1 MTSAPHGESNARAD
15 RVAAWATGV
24 GIGLLVF
31 MVTWIL
37 GDRVLTR
44 LLSPPEGPVAAMAF
58 AILLGTTV
66 TVRQGRRLARRAV
79 G

>member
-1 MTSAPHGESNARAD
+1 M
-15 RVAAWATGV
+15 
-24 GIGLLVF
+24 
-31 MVTWIL
+31 
-37 GDRVLTR
+37 